1 MNEPIQY
8 AVSTS
13 IPSRS
18 TGEAGDSELRRDIVA
33 ELCALLGDDVVLLPV
48 QSGSKSPKI
57 KNWQTLTA
65 EDMRRA
71 EYRAELSRSG
81 NVGVL
86 LGNGLI
92 TIDLD
97 QDSAVKSFLVL
108 NPKLSGTLRTRRV
121 RGCNFWIRVEG
132 PYPSSCKLFTITGEA
147 FGEWR
152 ADKNQTVIHGEAID
166 RKKGGTVPTAY
177 RIENRA
183 QPIKLSFED
192 IVWPKEVVL
201 PWLEPVDFIG
211 AANFDK
217 LKTAYGEPF
226 YLDRFGDPIH
236 VK

>member
-121 RGCNFWIRVEG
+121 RGNA
-132 PYPSSCKLFTITGEA
+132 SSATPGCRDGAPAAWPATRRSIPGFIPPIAWRWRPTGVA
-147 FGEWR
+147 CWR
-152 ADKNQTVIHGEAID
+152 
-166 RKKGGTVPTAY
+166 
-177 RIENRA
+177 
-183 QPIKLSFED
+183 
-192 IVWPKEVVL
+192 
-201 PWLEPVDFIG
+201 
-211 AANFDK
+211 
-217 LKTAYGEPF
+217 
-226 YLDRFGDPIH
+226 
-236 VK
+236 

>member
-18 TGEAGDSELRRDIVA
+18 IGEGGDSELRRDIVA

-57 KNWQTLTA
+57 KDWQTLTA

-121 RGCNFWIRVEG
+121 RGCQRSIAAARSCVVV
-132 PYPSSCKLFTITGEA
+132 SSRLAKAAGSRGIGA
-147 FGEWR
+147 FG
-152 ADKNQTVIHGEAID
+152 G
-166 RKKGGTVPTAY
+166 
-177 RIENRA
+177 
-183 QPIKLSFED
+183 
-192 IVWPKEVVL
+192 
-201 PWLEPVDFIG
+201 G
-211 AANFDK
+211 AASARNAS
-217 LKTAYGEPF
+217 KTVTSGRGSASGG
-226 YLDRFGDPIH
+226 L
-236 VK
+236 